1 MGDLKPCPF
10 CGAGDL
16 SPCRD
21 EFGGRI
27 TLCDNCGAAGPSSED
42 DPEQISEPWNRR
54 ATTPE
59 VTALVAASTALRDH
73 IARWHD
79 GGPPAGPDESRALFE
94 ALDDALTEWEAAN
107 AR

>member
-10 CGAGDL
+10 CGGNLVARHEGWFDHPKGKCIL
-16 SPCRD
+16 S
-21 EFGGRI
+21 GRAFHKGFI
-27 TLCDNCGAAGPSSED
+27 G
-42 DPEQISEPWNRR
+42 QWNTR
-54 ATTPE
+54 ATPPE
-59 VTALVAASTALRDH
+59 VAALVEASTALRDH

-94 ALDDALTEWEAAN
+94 ALDDALTAWGAAN